1 MPSTFAGFGRTA
13 GQPVRL
19 DVAADQLAAWA
30 VAIGLERATF
40 VGHSMGGLV
49 TADLA
54 ARHPEVVERLV
65 LVDAAG
71 LPISQRVLPHLMNF
85 VRASPFMPPAA
96 YPIAVECVLRCGPL
110 AIMRASHQLLT
121 MDLTKRYGWIRA
133 PTRILWGSRDHLLP
147 PSFGRRLESAI
158 PGATMVEIPDA
169 GHSPMWENP
178 EEFHRELVAFLDE
191 PVSAPRFRRRAMTPP
206 DRTPGLIAG
215 VPLTSPTGGR
225 VVSRYVPIGDSSV
238 HVRVGRPDDGAAPLE
253 TPPIVFV
260 HGYVFASRTWQPT
273 LERLATDHLVLAPDL
288 TGFGWT
294 STTSPPL
301 YVAGHGR
308 ALLSLLDTAGIGRA
322 VFVGTSL
329 GCQVV
334 AQLAADHPD
343 RVLGVVLVSPTF
355 DPAEPSL
362 PRQLLRLGADVAA
375 EWPSVW
381 FEHLRD
387 FVLAGTVPGRG
398 DHPPRLGPP
407 DRRGTPRRPRA
418 GRGRARQPGPAR
430 VALVGAEGSL
440 APAERARTRG
450 TGWPAAPRTRV
461 AGRTRPDHRGARRGG
476 RGRCPS
482 AGRRHAAD
490 PHRHRGAPAPTRGAA
505 TEDPR
510 GPARA
515 RVASPATSS
524 TAASTVLDGPRS
536 AARNT
541 IRTFCPAHGVIGTL
555 TDAHD
560 GLSVFAAPRSSRTR
574 VRSPPSSSTYASN
587 ESRLDEFEPWA
598 R

>member
-1 MPSTFAGFGRTA
+1 MTWKTRHVTQVGDLPIGWLEAGPAGGGDPTARPVVLVHGLGTGDLWWTPTISVLAQNHRVLAVDLAGFGRTA

-30 VAIGLERATF
+30 EAIGLERATF

-54 ARHPEVVERLV
+54 ARYPEVVERLV

-71 LPISQRVLPHLMNF
+71 LPISQHVTRHLMNF
-85 VRASPFMPPAA
+85 VRASPFMPAAA

-121 MDLTKRYGWIRA
+121 MDLTKRYAWIRA

-147 PSFGRRLESAI
+147 PSFGRRLVEAI

-178 EEFHRELVAFLDE
+178 DEFHRQLVAFLDE
-191 PVSAPRFRRRAMTPP
+191 PVSAPARPAAATPT
-206 DRTPGLIAG
+206 DAHSLAAGLMPGLTAG
-215 VPLTSPTGGR
+215 VPLTAPTGGR
-225 VVSRYVPIGDSSV
+225 VVSRYMPIGDSSV

-301 YVAGHGR
+301 DVAGHGR
-308 ALLSLLDTAGIGRA
+308 ALLSLLDAAGIGRA

-329 GCQVV
+329 GSQVV

-355 DPAEPSL
+355 DPDEPSL

-387 FVLAGTVPGRG
+387 FVLAGPSRVVATIRRGWEHRIDEVLPGVHVPAVVVRGSRDPLVSRAWARKAAALLPNGRALEVRG
-398 DHPPRLGPP
+398 GPRLLGH
-407 DRRGTPRRPRA
+407 GVA
-418 GRGRARQPGPAR
+418 GRAR
-430 VALVGAEGSL
+430 L
-440 APAERARTRG
+440 
-450 TGWPAAPRTRV
+450 
-461 AGRTRPDHRGARRGG
+461 DHRGARRGG

-490 PHRHRGAPAPTRGAA
+490 PHRHRGASAPTGGAA

-510 GPARA
+510 AARA
-515 RVASPATSS
+515 R
-524 TAASTVLDGPRS
+524 
-536 AARNT
+536 
-541 IRTFCPAHGVIGTL
+541 
-555 TDAHD
+555 
-560 GLSVFAAPRSSRTR
+560 
-574 VRSPPSSSTYASN
+574 
-587 ESRLDEFEPWA
+587 
-598 R
+598 

>member
-1 MPSTFAGFGRTA
+1 MTWKTRHVTQVGELRIGWLEAGPAGGVASSARPVVLVHGLGTGDLWWTPTISVLAEDYRVLAVDLAGFGRTA

-19 DVAADQLAAWA
+19 DVAADQLAALA
-30 VAIGLERATF
+30 AAIGLERATF

-54 ARHPEVVERLV
+54 ARYPDVVERLV

-71 LPISQRVLPHLMNF
+71 LPISQRVTRHLMNV
-85 VRASPFMPPAA
+85 VRASPFMPAAA

-121 MDLTKRYGWIRA
+121 MDLTKRYAWVRA

-147 PSFGRRLESAI
+147 PSFGHRLAEAI

-178 EEFHRELVAFLDE
+178 DEFHRQLVAFLEE
-191 PVSAPRFRRRAMTPP
+191 PVRAPARHATATPM
-206 DRTPGLIAG
+206 DTTSGLTAGLAPGLTAG
-215 VPLTSPTGGR
+215 VPLTAPTGGR
-225 VVSRYVPIGDSSV
+225 VVSRYVPIGGASV
-238 HVRVGRPDDGAAPLE
+238 HVRVGRPDDRAAPLE

-273 LERLATDHLVLAPDL
+273 LERLASGHLVLAPDL

-301 YVAGHGR
+301 DVAGHGR
-308 ALLSLLDTAGIGRA
+308 ALLALLDTAGIGRA

-329 GCQVV
+329 GSQVV

-343 RVLGVVLVSPTF
+343 RVLGLVLVSPTF

-362 PRQLLRLGADVAA
+362 RRQLLRLGADVAA

-387 FVLAGTVPGRG
+387 FVLAGPSRVMATVRRGWEHRIDEVLPSVRVPAVVVRGSRDPLVSRSWARKAASILPNGRALEVRG
-398 DHPPRLGPP
+398 GPRLLGHGSPAALASIIEEHVAAVAAVA
-407 DRRGTPRRPRA
+407 RPRA
-418 GRGRARQPGPAR
+418 DGTLPIHLVTAAHRRRPEAR
-430 VALVGAEGSL
+430 
-440 APAERARTRG
+440 
-450 TGWPAAPRTRV
+450 PRK
-461 AGRTRPDHRGARRGG
+461 
-476 RGRCPS
+476 
-482 AGRRHAAD
+482 
-490 PHRHRGAPAPTRGAA
+490 
-505 TEDPR
+505 
-510 GPARA
+510 ARA
-515 RVASPATSS
+515 
-524 TAASTVLDGPRS
+524 GP
-536 AARNT
+536 
-541 IRTFCPAHGVIGTL
+541 
-555 TDAHD
+555 
-560 GLSVFAAPRSSRTR
+560 PR
-574 VRSPPSSSTYASN
+574 A
-587 ESRLDEFEPWA
+587 
-598 R
+598 